1 MCWGLWHHCMGTD
14 SLRPPTFL
22 FSPLLWAGGGGGTM
36 ITLQPPFL
44 GLDRDLLFCLMF
56 GSDLRHGLGAA
67 I

>member
-1 MCWGLWHHCMGTD
+1 MGAGVSGIIVGVLILCD
-14 SLRPPTFL
+14 LPPFC
-22 FSPLLWAGGGGGTM
+22 FSPLLWAGGGGTM